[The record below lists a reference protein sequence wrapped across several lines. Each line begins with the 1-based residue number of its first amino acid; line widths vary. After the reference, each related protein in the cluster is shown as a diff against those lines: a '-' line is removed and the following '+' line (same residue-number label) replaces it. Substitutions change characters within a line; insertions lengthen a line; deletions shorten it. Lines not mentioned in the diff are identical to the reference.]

1 MYNDIF
7 DEVSKFL
14 STKEGEKHL
23 KDSLERVIME
33 LKEYNGKPYA
43 RNVIPETLDCFFPVY
58 RIETSDNFFSNVG
71 NKVLYFSHPKKW
83 LIGDQLDS
91 IILRKKVILPDGS
104 IVTQRYFEDTFC
116 QCWSKKQS
124 KKMWEEYGKDPQY
137 KNVAMVSRVDKIMR
151 TLEDG
156 KDVLDYSETFWAG
169 EVNYSDFDDDGANIL
184 LRTLAD
190 QMDYFK
196 SRTIASCYLEK
207 RSKFYFEDE
216 IRFIAT
222 NCKLDMGK
230 EFSLIPV
237 VHNFKGFLDGVII
250 DPRLKD
256 SKLKEGISEELKKRG
271 FKIIEGDVS

>member
-7 DEVSKFL
+7 DEARKFL

-43 RNVIPETLDCFFPVY
+43 RNVIPETLDCFSPVY
-58 RIETSDNFFSNVG
+58 RIETSDNFLSNVDG
-71 NKVLYFSHPKKW
+71 KVLYFSHPKKW
-83 LIGDQLDS
+83 LVGDRLDS
-91 IILRKKVILPDGS
+91 IILRKKVILPDGL

-137 KNVAMVSRVDKIMR
+137 RNVAMVSSVDKIMR
-151 TLEDG
+151 TLENG

-169 EVNYSDFDDDGANIL
+169 EVNYSSFDYDGMDIL
-184 LRTLAD
+184 LRTVAD
-190 QMDYFK
+190 QMAYFK

-207 RSKFYFEDE
+207 RSSFDFENE
-216 IRFIAT
+216 IRLIAT

-230 EFSLIPV
+230 EFSLVPV
-237 VHNFKGFLDGVII
+237 VHNFQNFLDGVII
-250 DPRLKD
+250 DPRLKNP
-256 SKLKEGISEELKKRG
+256 KLKEEISEELKKRG
-271 FKIIEGDVS
+271 FKIIEGDVL